1 MCRARG
7 KRISGTRLSIERK
20 IPSTF
25 LTTPKIQGQIHT
37 AAWNLLEESF
47 TIWTIR
53 ARAKDGRTRIE
64 KQSVARH
71 EATWNESET
80 LTTSLG
86 ASVQG
91 E

>member
-7 KRISGTRLSIERK
+7 KRISGTRLSDNILRHG
-20 IPSTF
+20 IF
-25 LTTPKIQGQIHT
+25 F
-37 AAWNLLEESF
+37 EESF

-64 KQSVARH
+64 KTLLGTNRQ
-71 EATWNESET
+71 T

-86 ASVQG
+86 ASVRG